1 MLTTRHLLNHSHWLF
16 LLGKNWFH
24 MVPHAR
30 WTYIMLGMEIMQK
43 SSCADARAMFTKRKC
58 SSKNNSDVSYKNHNN
73 KRKNN
78 VQNVALSFS
87 IFQVRSHVLSCK
99 AARSLRGNVF
109 ICSGMCRSFQ
119 QNSFTKQKTKKRTF
133 HVAAPLS
140 CLSRSHSGGVVT
152 PVRRT
157 QTCLATE
164 TSTWRSGER
173 QKERSCNTIKT
184 EERLKWYLKT
194 WKGEILQL

>member
-43 SSCADARAMFTKRKC
+43 SSCADARTLFTKRKC

-87 IFQVRSHVLSCK
+87 IFQVRSRVLSCK
-99 AARSLRGNVF
+99 AAHSLHGNVF

-119 QNSFTKQKTKKRTF
+119 QNSFTKQKTKKKG
-133 HVAAPLS
+133 
-140 CLSRSHSGGVVT
+140 HSM
-152 PVRRT
+152 
-157 QTCLATE
+157 
-164 TSTWRSGER
+164 
-173 QKERSCNTIKT
+173 
-184 EERLKWYLKT
+184 
-194 WKGEILQL
+194 LQLPCPVCRDHTLEGSWPCETHSDLPRNWDVNLKVWRETERKKL